1 MASPNSC
8 VADKNSPVV
17 TPASA
22 PAWHRSTSTQ
32 TRFIRDRSITR
43 PPSQTPWPAT
53 LWPPLRTATV
63 TRSLRANLMA
73 LTTSETSAH
82 RTIKAGCL
90 SIIPFHTWR
99 ALLYSLSPGRRSLP
113 RKRARNSLIVENSLS
128 VVLFI
133 SIRSEAR
140 HSRLRSSSS
149 SCPTQASKIS
159 GRPVVGYDDWPIA
172 NVEIDQPRPL
182 FQEWQRQDPTGR
194 RNRGVFVVETLAF
207 HDADSWRRPVRYLT
221 ARFHNARSSSR
232 CPSMPLKL
240 PAHRNCQ
247 RFISHF

>member
-1 MASPNSC
+1 VASPNSC

-82 RTIKAGCL
+82 RTIKVGCL

-99 ALLYSLSPGRRSLP
+99 ALLYSSSAGRRSLP
-113 RKRARNSLIVENSLS
+113 RKRARNSLFNGTTAAIFILHRGTLHRTVRTKDAAVTGLRAQQCLAVRAFVEKLACVGRHRFSFCEAANGTHQNGFEKNFAHTQFTSVPRAAVWELS
-128 VVLFI
+128 SWFL
-133 SIRSEAR
+133 
-140 HSRLRSSSS
+140 
-149 SCPTQASKIS
+149 P
-159 GRPVVGYDDWPIA
+159 WP
-172 NVEIDQPRPL
+172 R
-182 FQEWQRQDPTGR
+182 
-194 RNRGVFVVETLAF
+194 
-207 HDADSWRRPVRYLT
+207 
-221 ARFHNARSSSR
+221 
-232 CPSMPLKL
+232 
-240 PAHRNCQ
+240 
-247 RFISHF
+247 